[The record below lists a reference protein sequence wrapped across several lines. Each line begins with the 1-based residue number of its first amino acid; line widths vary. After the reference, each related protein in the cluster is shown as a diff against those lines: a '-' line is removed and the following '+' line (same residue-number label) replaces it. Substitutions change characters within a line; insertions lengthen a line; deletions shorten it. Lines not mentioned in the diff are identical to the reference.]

1 MKSKDPNFKYLRAK
15 TKVEKLK
22 GFYTHLALYLVVN
35 IVVTTFKIYRNT
47 ENGETFDE
55 AFFDINM
62 ISLWLLWG
70 IALALHALAVFGL
83 PFLFNSHWE
92 ERQIEKYMNE
102 ELKNNKE

>member
-1 MKSKDPNFKYLRAK
+1 MKTKDPNFKYLRAR

-22 GFYTHLALYLVVN
+22 AFYTHLVVYLVVN
-35 IVVTTFKIYRNT
+35 IVVTTLKIYRNI
-47 ENGETFDE
+47 ENGESFNE

-70 IALALHALAVFGL
+70 IAIVLHALSIYGI
-83 PFLFNSHWE
+83 PFLFSKDWE

-102 ELKNNKE
+102 ELKNNKK